1 MELNIRDSV
10 MATVSCSTSKGVYVE
25 LENGQSAYA
34 VFDRLPVGT
43 GVYCTVLKKAT
54 ERWLTLV
61 SIDSVRYDE
70 FSAA

>member
-10 MATVSCSTSKGVYVE
+10 KAVVSCCTSKGVYLE

-34 VFDRLPVGT
+34 VFDRLPIGT
-43 GVYCTVLKKAT
+43 SVYCTVLKKAN

-61 SIDSVRYDE
+61 AIDAVLYDLRV
-70 FSAA
+70 A

>member
-1 MELNIRDSV
+1 MELDIRDSV
-10 MATVSCSTSKGVYVE
+10 KAVVSCCTSKGVYLE

-34 VFDRLPVGT
+34 VFDRLPSGT

-61 SIDSVRYDE
+61 SIDSVRYDK
-70 FSAA
+70 FLVA